1 MSLVRIKSSW
11 SPAVRRAARLYKRD
25 LRRAQRAF
33 ERRIQEGMTEGEAL
47 SSQCAEEAQAVI
59 QMLKRLGYGGGRPK
73 GRARDRI
80 ELELQV
86 HERDTDVSLNFFRVY
101 LAQQKGKDLH
111 EVLSRRGRERFKGQV
126 EDLHERHIKELRASL
141 TAREAVRAWLAMYF
155 GRFELGRKYREFC
168 RIQFGESVDDG
179 TKLSYISLLVTQIS
193 NRTGRA
199 REEVLAEWTALAR
212 AISSAG
218 LPETPMPGDAAS
230 AEGPAEGEQGAVP
243 EDEE

>member
-1 MSLVRIKSSW
+1 VSLVRIKSNW
-11 SPAVRRAARLYKRD
+11 SPVVRRAARLYKRD

-33 ERRIQEGMTEGEAL
+33 GRRIQEGMTEGEAL

-59 QMLKRLGYGGGRPK
+59 QMLKRLGYGGGKPR
-73 GRARDRI
+73 GRARDRL

-86 HERDTDVSLNFFRVY
+86 HERDVDVSLNFFRVY

-111 EVLSRRGRERFKGQV
+111 EVFSRRGRERFKGQA
-126 EDLHERHIKELRASL
+126 EALHERHIKELRAAL
-141 TAREAVRAWLAMYF
+141 TAREAVRSWLAMYF

-168 RIQFGESVDDG
+168 RIQFGESMDDE
-179 TKLSYISLLVTQIS
+179 TKLSYISLLITQIA

-199 REEVLAEWTALAR
+199 REEVLVEWTALAR
-212 AISSAG
+212 AIAG
-218 LPETPMPGDAAS
+218 AESPEAPMPGDS
-230 AEGPAEGEQGAVP
+230 APDEGPAEGETGAAP

>member
-1 MSLVRIKSSW
+1 MSLVRIKSNW
-11 SPAVRRAARLYKRD
+11 SPVVRRAARLYKRD

-33 ERRIQEGMTEGEAL
+33 GRRIQEGMTEGEAL

-59 QMLKRLGYGGGRPK
+59 QMLKRLGYGGGKPR
-73 GRARDRI
+73 GRARDRL

-86 HERDTDVSLNFFRVY
+86 HERDVDVSLNFFRVY

-111 EVLSRRGRERFKGQV
+111 EVFSRRGRERFKGQA
-126 EDLHERHIKELRASL
+126 EALHERHIKELRAAL
-141 TAREAVRAWLAMYF
+141 TAREAVRSWLAMYF

-168 RIQFGESVDDG
+168 RIQFGESMDDE
-179 TKLSYISLLVTQIS
+179 TKLSYISLLITQIA

-199 REEVLAEWTALAR
+199 REEVLVEWTALAR
-212 AISSAG
+212 AIAG
-218 LPETPMPGDAAS
+218 AESPEAPMPGDS
-230 AEGPAEGEQGAVP
+230 APDEGPAEGETGAAP